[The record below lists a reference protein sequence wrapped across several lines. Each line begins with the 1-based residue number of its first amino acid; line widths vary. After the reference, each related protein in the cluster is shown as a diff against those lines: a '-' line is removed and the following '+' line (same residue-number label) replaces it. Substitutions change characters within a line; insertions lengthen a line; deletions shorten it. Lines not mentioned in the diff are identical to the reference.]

1 MLTFVWIRENFI
13 AKNKEKNGKGKK
25 KKGEGERVRKIV
37 TRSMQRKKEM
47 KIYNKNIQE

>member
-25 KKGEGERVRKIV
+25 KKGEGERGK
-37 TRSMQRKKEM
+37 
-47 KIYNKNIQE
+47 

>member
-25 KKGEGERVRKIV
+25 KKRRGREREENSDPKYAE
-37 TRSMQRKKEM
+37 KER
-47 KIYNKNIQE
+47 NENI

>member
-25 KKGEGERVRKIV
+25 KRRGREREENSDPKYAE
-37 TRSMQRKKEM
+37 KER
-47 KIYNKNIQE
+47 NENI

>member
-25 KKGEGERVRKIV
+25 KKRRGRESEENSDPKYAEKERN
-37 TRSMQRKKEM
+37 E
-47 KIYNKNIQE
+47 NI

>member
-25 KKGEGERVRKIV
+25 KKGEGEREENSDPKYAE
-37 TRSMQRKKEM
+37 KER
-47 KIYNKNIQE
+47 NENI